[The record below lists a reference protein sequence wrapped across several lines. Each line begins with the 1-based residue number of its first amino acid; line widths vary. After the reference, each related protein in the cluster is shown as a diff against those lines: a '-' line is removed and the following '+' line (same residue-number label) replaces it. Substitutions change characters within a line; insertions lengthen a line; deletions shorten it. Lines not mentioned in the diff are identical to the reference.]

1 MVDLTHEKF
10 FENLHTRFRLRL
22 NDSTTVELVLVGRSQ
37 NKESLSK
44 RMFSII
50 FRGPGD
56 LMLPQSLY
64 TIEHERMETFDIF
77 LVPVG
82 LNDGSYEYEA
92 VFNRLIERTSD

>member
-22 NDSTTVELVLVGRSQ
+22 NDSTTVELVLVEVSEQRSPLERRCFRLSFVGRNNAST
-37 NKESLSK
+37 NLFSL
-44 RMFSII
+44 
-50 FRGPGD
+50 
-56 LMLPQSLY
+56 
-64 TIEHERMETFDIF
+64 EHERMETFDIF